1 MKLKDL
7 VKETKV
13 TDNKIEH
20 KEVPIDKLDA
30 MLDYQ
35 RDIDMKRVE
44 RLSDDEYF
52 DENEVDEV
60 KVSVREDGSMK
71 VCDGQHTIAILK
83 MRGWTTVPCELRY
96 GLTIEKENDWFTITN
111 TKEKKQ
117 NRKRTLTSQIN
128 GTYKK
133 NKDEQDFYNCIKAL
147 GLKLDIFGE
156 EPGNDY
162 KIKCS
167 AKLLNVYKEYS
178 AKNKVDDF
186 VECMDLVKC
195 CWNGKSKSLQWNYI
209 RGMFDFYETYKGVF
223 DNKRFITSVGKKSPS
238 IIKEIADNDKYT
250 KKTSLK
256 YAKIY
261 VNEYNSGLNKNKRL
275 KMSLLE
281 D

>member
-7 VKETKV
+7 VKGTNV
-13 TDNKIEH
+13 TENKIAH

-30 MLDYQ
+30 MLNYQ

-44 RLSDDEYF
+44 MLSSDEYF

-60 KVSVREDGSMK
+60 KVSVRKDGSMK

-83 MRGWTTVPCELRY
+83 MRGWKTVPCELRY
-96 GLTIEKENDWFTITN
+96 GLTIAEENDWFTITN
-111 TKEKKQ
+111 TKEKPQ

-128 GTYKK
+128 GTYEK
-133 NKDEQDFYNCIKAL
+133 NKIEQDFNNCIKAL
-147 GLKLDIFGE
+147 GFKLDIFGE
-156 EPGNDY
+156 DPGNNY
-162 KIKCS
+162 KIKCPS
-167 AKLLNVYKEYS
+167 NLLEIYKTYLTVNDSES
-178 AKNKVDDF
+178 F
-186 VECMDLVKC
+186 IECMDLIKG
-195 CWNGKSKSLQWNYI
+195 CWNGNPKSLQWNFI

-223 DNKRFITSVGKKSPS
+223 DSKRFITSVGKKAPS
-238 IIKEIADNDKYT
+238 SIKEMANNDKYT
-250 KKTSLK
+250 KKPSLK

-261 VNEYNSGLNKNKRL
+261 VNEYNSGLTKNKRL

>member
-7 VKETKV
+7 VKGTNV
-13 TDNKIEH
+13 TVNKIAH

-30 MLDYQ
+30 MLNYQ

-44 RLSDDEYF
+44 ILSSDEYF

-83 MRGWTTVPCELRY
+83 MRGWKTVPCELRY
-96 GLTIEKENDWFTITN
+96 GLTIAEENDWFTITN
-111 TKEKKQ
+111 TKEKPQ

-128 GTYKK
+128 GTYEK
-133 NKDEQDFYNCIKAL
+133 NKTEQDFNNSIKAL
-147 GLKLDIFGE
+147 GFKLDIFGE

-162 KIKCS
+162 KIKCPS
-167 AKLLNVYKEYS
+167 NLLEIYKTYS
-178 AKNKVDDF
+178 EANDSESF
-186 VECMDLVKC
+186 IECMDLLKG
-195 CWNGKSKSLQWNYI
+195 CWNGNPKSLQWNFI

-223 DNKRFITSVGKKSPS
+223 DSKRFITSVGKKTPS
-238 IIKEIADNDKYT
+238 SIKEMADNDKYT
-250 KKTSLK
+250 KKPSLK

-261 VNEYNSGLNKNKRL
+261 VNEYNSGLVKNKRL

>member
-7 VKETKV
+7 VKGTNV
-13 TDNKIEH
+13 TENKIAH

-30 MLDYQ
+30 MLNYQ

-44 RLSDDEYF
+44 MLSSDEYF

-60 KVSVREDGSMK
+60 KVSVRKDGSMK

-83 MRGWTTVPCELRY
+83 MRGWKTVPCELRY
-96 GLTIEKENDWFTITN
+96 GLTIAEENDWFTITN
-111 TKEKKQ
+111 TKGKPQ

-128 GTYKK
+128 GTYEK
-133 NKDEQDFYNCIKAL
+133 NKTEQDFNNCIKAL
-147 GLKLDIFGE
+147 GFKLDIFGE

-162 KIKCS
+162 KIKCPS
-167 AKLLNVYKEYS
+167 NLLEIYKTYS
-178 AKNKVDDF
+178 TANDSESF
-186 VECMDLVKC
+186 IECMDLIKG
-195 CWNGKSKSLQWNYI
+195 CWNGNPKSLQWNFI

-223 DNKRFITSVGKKSPS
+223 DSKRFITSVGKKTPS
-238 IIKEIADNDKYT
+238 SIKEMANNDKYT
-250 KKTSLK
+250 KKPSLK

-261 VNEYNSGLNKNKRL
+261 VNEYNSGLTKNKRL